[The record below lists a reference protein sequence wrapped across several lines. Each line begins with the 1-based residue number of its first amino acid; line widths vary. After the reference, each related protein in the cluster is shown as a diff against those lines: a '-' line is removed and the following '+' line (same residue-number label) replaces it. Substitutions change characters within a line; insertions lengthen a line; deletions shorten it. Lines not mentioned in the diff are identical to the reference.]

1 MATDIDT
8 ETLRT
13 FVEVDENNCALAPA
27 FLFGEAELGLNAIE
41 YHDPYSVEIGS
52 KWTGTEW
59 LVTEEMV
66 RSKRDDLLKN
76 EIDPIVSNPLRW
88 DAFTEAKKAEWAVYR
103 QALLDVP
110 QQEGFP
116 IDVVWPVKP

>member
-13 FVEVDENNCALAPA
+13 FVEVDENNCAVAPA

-59 LVTEEMV
+59 LVTAEMV
-66 RSKRDDLLKN
+66 RSKRDSLLEN
-76 EIDPIVSNPLRW
+76 EVDPIVSNPLRW
-88 DAFTEAKKAEWAVYR
+88 GAFTEVQQAEWATYR
-103 QALLDVP
+103 TALLNIT
-110 QQEGFP
+110 QQAGFP
-116 IDVVWPVKP
+116 NDVVWPVKP